1 MSDLKVGDKI
11 KFSYLKEKEFEY
23 GSGGVS
29 LVDYSV
35 NVGTYVGTIDS
46 IRDITESKLSRA
58 TLQYGKIK
66 GERSKYLYTLLLD
79 DASDTSEAYQCFYG
93 GRMINPQPVVE
104 EQDATTVSKN
114 VIKEELKRFTEKLV
128 KQLDGESVA
137 DETVSESQDLQ
148 AV

>member
-11 KFSYLKEKEFEY
+11 KFAYLKEKELDY

-66 GERSKYLYTLLLD
+66 GERSNYLYTLLLD

-93 GRMINPQPVVE
+93 GRMIDPQLVVE

-114 VIKEELKRFTEKLV
+114 VITKALKRFTEKLV

>member
-1 MSDLKVGDKI
+1 MSDLNLKVGDKI
-11 KFSYLKEKEFEY
+11 KFAYLKEKEFDY
-23 GSGGVS
+23 GSGVN

-35 NVGTYVGTIDS
+35 HVGTYTGTIDS
-46 IRDITESKLSRA
+46 IRDITEAKLNRA

-79 DASDTSEAYQCFYG
+79 GTEHDEYQCFYG
-93 GRMINPQPVVE
+93 GRMINPQFVVE
-104 EQDATTVSKN
+104 EQDSATVSKN
-114 VIKEELKRFTEKLV
+114 VITKALKRFTEKLV